1 MGFPSPGSRVR
12 APFAAPFINYIYE
25 EHTFSVH
32 LNRPKLITANGDWQ
46 TFRFKCPVWRKSNK
60 RKRPVTAGTDTNP
73 ETLRE
78 KPAKPIPN
86 SFRQLYPQ
94 GMEIVYR
101 TSENLF
107 SDSSKIIQDNRYGK
121 NSMRRCTHLRRWRAG
136 NERCNTFGDTKCNQ
150 QRPEGKGYLS
160 WIWRIDEWRSKDLY
174 HRRRF

>member
-60 RKRPVTAGTDTNP
+60 RKRPVTAGTDKNP

-101 TSENLF
+101 TSEKPVF
-107 SDSSKIIQDNRYGK
+107 WFVK
-121 NSMRRCTHLRRWRAG
+121 NYSRQQIWQEFDASVYSPPEVTRREWTLQYVRWHEVQSA
-136 NERCNTFGDTKCNQ
+136 TA
-150 QRPEGKGYLS
+150 
-160 WIWRIDEWRSKDLY
+160 WR
-174 HRRRF
+174 